1 MATTALIT
9 GSSQGIGRA
18 TAFLLAQKGYD
29 VVLAARQSDRLEA
42 VANDIRAQSRE
53 ALAVTTDV
61 TDFEQVNALVE
72 KALDAYGKIDVLV
85 NNAGICMTAPMAQTS
100 LEDWQKILNV
110 NLWGYIYPIHA
121 LLPHFLQ
128 RKAGTIVN
136 VGSFGGK
143 MPLPNMSAYCTSKYA
158 VTGLTETLRLELEPK
173 GIQVCGVHPSVT
185 NSDFLERAV
194 FRGEENADAQ
204 RARQQLGEMLK
215 SPLASQPEDV
225 AQAIWNAVKHPQ
237 AEVLVGSGALATT
250 IHRLAPSLSV
260 WLMQRLINQ
269 RKRPSR
275 EKN

>member
-1 MATTALIT
+1 MSTTALIT
-9 GSSQGIGRA
+9 GASQGIGRA

-29 VVLAARQSDRLEA
+29 VVLAARQSNRLEA
-42 VANDIRAQSRE
+42 VALDIRAQGRQ
-53 ALAVTTDV
+53 ALAVPTDV

-121 LLPHFLQ
+121 LLPHFLE

-173 GIQVCGVHPSVT
+173 GIHVCGVHPSVT

-194 FRGEENADAQ
+194 FRGEEDSDARASAPAVGGDAQ
-204 RARQQLGEMLK
+204 KPPCQSTRRCRPGDLEGGEAPPGRSGGGLWRAR
-215 SPLASQPEDV
+215 D
-225 AQAIWNAVKHPQ
+225 NC
-237 AEVLVGSGALATT
+237 
-250 IHRLAPSLSV
+250 PSLSP
-260 WLMQRLINQ
+260 RL
-269 RKRPSR
+269 
-275 EKN
+275 ECVVDAAVD

>member
-1 MATTALIT
+1 MTTAIIT
-9 GSSQGIGRA
+9 GASQGIGRA
-18 TAFLLAQKGYD
+18 TAFLLADRGYN

-42 VANDIRAQSRE
+42 VALDLRARGRE
-53 ALAVTTDV
+53 ALAIPTDV
-61 TDFEQVNALVE
+61 TDWEQVKALVE
-72 KALDAYGKIDVLV
+72 KALNVYDKIDVLV

-121 LLPHFLQ
+121 LLPHFLE
-128 RKAGTIVN
+128 RKTGTIVN

-194 FRGEENADAQ
+194 FRGEEESDVQ
-204 RARQQLGEMLK
+204 RARQQLGSLLGN
-215 SPLASQPEDV
+215 PLVSQPEDV
-225 AQAIWNAVKHPQ
+225 ARAILNVMQHPQ
-237 AEVLVGSGALATT
+237 AEVVVGSGALATT
-250 IHRLAPSLSV
+250 VHRLAPGLSK
-260 WLMQRLINQ
+260 WLMQRSIGN
-269 RKRPSR
+269 
-275 EKN
+275 